1 MVSVYHYC
9 SFYSFEQPIVS
20 GLHLRYRVLQRSVY
34 IPGTLYFR
42 LDSMTDEQP
51 PTCPVC
57 AAGTLGAAMI
67 RDCHLS
73 KKTTFQIA
81 AELQCSNEAVMRHI
95 NESHELTLDDDG
107 DLQSPDKLLNDLLKT
122 LKTLKQWTDFVVM
135 NVDSPEKID
144 RAKVDMLVRLSQEA
158 RKTIESVATLQGRKG
173 PGDTYI
179 QMQVLNQKVMLLTNT
194 VIDTACGDCK
204 MKILEAIEN
213 QPLLMEK
220 SR

>member
-1 MVSVYHYC
+1 MTS
-9 SFYSFEQPIVS
+9 EQP
-20 GLHLRYRVLQRSVY
+20 
-34 IPGTLYFR
+34 
-42 LDSMTDEQP
+42 
-51 PTCPVC
+51 CPVC
-57 AAGTLGAAMI
+57 KAGSLGAAMI
-67 RDCHLS
+67 RDCHLG
-73 KKTTFQIA
+73 KKTTFQVA
-81 AELQCSNEAVMRHI
+81 TELETTNEFVMRHI
-95 NESHELTLDDDG
+95 NESHELTIDDDG

-173 PGDTYI
+173 PGDTYL

-194 VIDTACGDCK
+194 VLDAACSDCK
-204 MKILEAIEN
+204 VKILEAMES

-220 SR
+220 HG